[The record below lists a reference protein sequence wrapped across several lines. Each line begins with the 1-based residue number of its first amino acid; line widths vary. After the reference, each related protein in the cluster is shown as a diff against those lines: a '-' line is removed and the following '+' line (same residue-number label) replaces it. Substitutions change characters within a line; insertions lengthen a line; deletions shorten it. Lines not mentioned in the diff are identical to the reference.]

1 MLILTQQSGPRAL
14 SEREGGKWV
23 KSLSITCLDSPEHP
37 EITSYLLTYCLCGLL
52 EESPG
57 PSTGSGRCADTI
69 NIVEWKEGRTE
80 NGRKQAENRE
90 RRGESERAGRKE
102 GGREA
107 GGGGGGAQ
115 GQGHT
120 ITLLHSQP
128 VCAPLCSPTACH
140 RAAGRFPCFP
150 KDFLGTQRAPGLE
163 ALGWGW
169 LGARWLQR

>member
-1 MLILTQQSGPRAL
+1 MLILTQQSGHRAL

-23 KSLSITCLDSPEHP
+23 KSLSITGLDSPEHP

-107 GGGGGGAQ
+107 GGR
-115 GQGHT
+115 
-120 ITLLHSQP
+120 
-128 VCAPLCSPTACH
+128 SP
-140 RAAGRFPCFP
+140 R
-150 KDFLGTQRAPGLE
+150 PGPHNHPPSLS
-163 ALGWGW
+163 ASV
-169 LGARWLQR
+169 RSSV